1 MASNGSTSGVTV
13 DVFELDPSGLG
24 KNGINAVRAAFGLV
38 GILGVALGVALL
50 VWPGKTIGVA
60 VAIAGIYFI
69 IAGIARIALSIF
81 SRGLGA
87 GHRILG
93 LVLGLVVLLAGV
105 VVLRN
110 LDTSTEVLVLIAV
123 IALGFAWIV
132 DGIMSIVESG
142 KRDRS
147 RGAGIAFGIF
157 SILAGIVV
165 LVWPG
170 WTALAF
176 AVLVGITLA
185 ILGVVGIVRAFTFG
199 KDAKAAA

>member
-93 LVLGLVVLLAGV
+93 LVVLLAGV

-165 LVWPG
+165 LVWPAG
-170 WTALAF
+170 TALAF
-176 AVLVGITLA
+176 AILFGIILT
-185 ILGVVGIVRAFTFG
+185 ILGVTGIVRAFTFG
-199 KDAKAAA
+199 KGVETSD